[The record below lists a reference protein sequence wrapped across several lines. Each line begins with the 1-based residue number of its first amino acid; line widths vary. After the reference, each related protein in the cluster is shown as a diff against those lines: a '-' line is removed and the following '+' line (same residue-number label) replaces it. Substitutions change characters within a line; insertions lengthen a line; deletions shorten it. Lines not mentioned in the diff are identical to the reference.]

1 MMQIYHNPRCQKS
14 RTALA
19 YLESTGEKVD
29 VIEYLK
35 TPPTVKELTKVLD
48 LLKLK
53 PIDIVRKKEA
63 LYIDDYKGKSFSDA
77 QWIKILVENPI
88 LIERPIIIS
97 EKKAVIA
104 RDEESLHQ
112 FI

>member
-1 MMQIYHNPRCQKS
+1 MIQIYHNPRCQKS

-19 YLESTGEKVD
+19 YLESTGEKIEV
-29 VIEYLK
+29 VEYLK
-35 TPPTVKELTKVLD
+35 TPPTAKELTKVLG

-53 PIDIVRKKEA
+53 PFDLIRKKEP
-63 LYIDDYKGKSFSDA
+63 LFITEYKDKSFSDA

-88 LIERPIIIS
+88 LIERPILVS
-97 EKKAVIA
+97 ETKAVIA
-104 RDEESLHQ
+104 RDEERLTH

>member
-1 MMQIYHNPRCQKS
+1 MIEIYHNPRCKKS

-19 YLESTGEKVD
+19 YLESTGEEVN

-35 TPPTVKELTKVLD
+35 TPPTAKELTKVLD

-53 PIDIVRKKEA
+53 PIDIVRKKET
-63 LYIDDYKGKSFSDA
+63 LYTDEYKGKTFSDA

-88 LIERPIIIS
+88 LIERPILIS
-97 EKKAVIA
+97 DNKAVIA

>member
-1 MMQIYHNPRCQKS
+1 MIQIYHNPRCQKS

-19 YLESTGEKVD
+19 YVESTGEKVD

-35 TPPTVKELTKVLD
+35 TPPTAKELTSVLNK
-48 LLKLK
+48 LKLK
-53 PIDIVRKKEA
+53 PIDIARKKEV
-63 LYIDDYKGKSFSDA
+63 LFIEEYKDKSFSDA

-88 LIERPIIIS
+88 LIERPILIS
-97 EKKAVIA
+97 ENKAVIA
-104 RDEESLHQ
+104 RDEESLQQ